1 MRTPQHNSLFLVLT
15 MASTVYAESAV
26 ELNGRQIMDE
36 VYSRHQQYPY
46 VYEEQLMVMR
56 DQNGRRDTR
65 KVHRYSRVEED
76 GTAKFLL
83 VLDYPEEIRGVAV
96 FATRDPSGNMTKLI
110 YLPAFGEQLL
120 ESGGTNSTENF
131 LGTDFSVENIIGE
144 TLADYKYI
152 RRQDRNINDMKF
164 FVIDVHRLEELHSI
178 TPLRR
183 HFVRQDNYFISRT
196 EHYDKHGR
204 LQKKQGYHD
213 LRPVDGD
220 MWRSGMIL
228 MEDVKE
234 QHQTLLK
241 VTRRLFSHDYVPAE
255 MFTAE
260 WLFQNH
266 PYIAPQQAIDHLDI
280 EQDENKPAADDGRLS
295 QLEGEALLQP

>member
-1 MRTPQHNSLFLVLT
+1 
-15 MASTVYAESAV
+15 
-26 ELNGRQIMDE
+26 
-36 VYSRHQQYPY
+36 
-46 VYEEQLMVMR
+46 
-56 DQNGRRDTR
+56 
-65 KVHRYSRVEED
+65 
-76 GTAKFLL
+76 
-83 VLDYPEEIRGVAV
+83 
-96 FATRDPSGNMTKLI
+96 MTKLI

-120 ESGGTNSTENF
+120 ESGGNNSDGNF

-144 TLADYKYI
+144 TLADYQYV
-152 RRQDRNINDMKF
+152 RRQDRKINEMQY
-164 FVIDVHRLEELHSI
+164 FVIDVHRLDKLKSI

-183 HFVRQDNYFISRT
+183 HFVRQDNYFINLT
-196 EHYDKHGR
+196 EHYDEHGR
-204 LQKKQGYHD
+204 LQKKQSYHD

-228 MEDVKE
+228 MEDIKE

-266 PYIAPQQAIDHLDI
+266 PYVAPAKAIDDMDI
-280 EQDENKPAADDGRLS
+280 EQDESTPAVDDEQLS